1 MDRGYLWLQLKV
13 DLLRLTSVQMLGK
26 IFVWTVYIH
35 NTENLITR
43 GAPIAQW
50 QRQRNQSVSECE
62 GLDLGYK
69 ASAEGKGL

>member
-1 MDRGYLWLQLKV
+1 MGRGYLWLQLKV
-13 DLLRLTSVQMLGK
+13 HLLQLTSVQMLGK
-26 IFVWTVYIH
+26 IFLWTVYIL
-35 NTENLITR
+35 NADNLITR

>member
-1 MDRGYLWLQLKV
+1 
-13 DLLRLTSVQMLGK
+13 MLGK

-35 NTENLITR
+35 SAENLITR

>member
-1 MDRGYLWLQLKV
+1 MGRRYLWVQLND
-13 DLLRLTSVQMLGK
+13 DLHQLTSAQMLGK
-26 IFVWTVYIH
+26 IFLWSVLRH
-35 NTENLITR
+35 NAENLITR

>member
-1 MDRGYLWLQLKV
+1 
-13 DLLRLTSVQMLGK
+13 MLGK
-26 IFVWTVYIH
+26 IFVWSVLRH
-35 NTENLITR
+35 NAENLITR

>member
-1 MDRGYLWLQLKV
+1 MGISWLWLQLNNG
-13 DLLRLTSVQMLGK
+13 LHQLTSAQMLGK
-26 IFVWTVYIH
+26 IFVWGVLIH
-35 NTENLITR
+35 NAENLITR

-69 ASAEGKGL
+69 SSAEGKGL

>member
-1 MDRGYLWLQLKV
+1 MGRRYLWLQLN
-13 DLLRLTSVQMLGK
+13 DGLHQLTSVQMLGK
-26 IFVWTVYIH
+26 IFVWSVLIH
-35 NTENLITR
+35 CAENLITR

>member
-1 MDRGYLWLQLKV
+1 MGRGYLWLQLKD
-13 DLLRLTSVQMLGK
+13 DLHQLTSVQMLGK
-26 IFVWTVYIH
+26 IFLWTVYIH
-35 NTENLITR
+35 NAENLITR

>member
-1 MDRGYLWLQLKV
+1 MGRRYLSLQLNAG
-13 DLLRLTSVQMLGK
+13 LHQLTSVQMLGK
-26 IFVWTVYIH
+26 IFVWIVYIH
-35 NTENLITR
+35 NAENLITR

>member
-1 MDRGYLWLQLKV
+1 
-13 DLLRLTSVQMLGK
+13 MLGK
-26 IFVWTVYIH
+26 IFVWGVLIH
-35 NTENLITR
+35 NAENLITR